1 MSSFRTP
8 TQNGMRERTTTRAT
22 ASERREATDQ
32 QLQQQAADMLE
43 AEKIT
48 SLDDLHRKL
57 GREKLPSGFTIVKMW
72 LPNKVDVVLTIRLEE
87 LDEVLGLPII
97 RKNLTIYGDMRFRMH
112 VASTEMPLRYAAGL
126 TAEPGIFHSA
136 AEVLNVMAR
145 LKSMPPDNMDLKSAA
160 AELLDRAVDAD
171 GADELNV
178 CQFAAEQLRLASVP
192 PNRRRYSQALM
203 SLAVVWDRTSPK
215 LYEDLCHSG
224 VVVLPHKTTL
234 RRLTSALSVREG
246 LEIGTVTY
254 LKMRVAG
261 LNQRERLVNLA
272 MDEVHTARA
281 VELAGG
287 RLHGDSKNGVTNTIF
302 CTLIS
307 SVAGNYEDIVTMSP
321 VPSITTE
328 AIREIFFKV
337 VKTLTEIGFIIVSCT
352 TDGHRTNQSFHNS
365 LGDDGKHP
373 EWILNPY
380 STDSARIYTMYDT
393 VHLFKNFYYNLLNKK
408 TLACPPMPGTETP
421 LHADSKH
428 LEQVHLMEL
437 GGEVKMAHR
446 LTDRVLHP
454 TSVERVNVRLAM
466 AATHESTVAAL
477 RFYSQRDGHSHMRN
491 FIYKGGCRC
500 NP

>member
-261 LNQRERLVNLA
+261 LNQERTTGKPRHGRGSHSPCGGASRRTSSWRQQEWCHEHHFLHTDLVSGRQLRGHRHHVSRPQHHHRSHPR
-272 MDEVHTARA
+272 DI
-281 VELAGG
+281 LQGG
-287 RLHGDSKNGVTNTIF
+287 QDPDGDRLH
-302 CTLIS
+302 
-307 SVAGNYEDIVTMSP
+307 
-321 VPSITTE
+321 
-328 AIREIFFKV
+328 
-337 VKTLTEIGFIIVSCT
+337 
-352 TDGHRTNQSFHNS
+352 H
-365 LGDDGKHP
+365 
-373 EWILNPY
+373 
-380 STDSARIYTMYDT
+380 
-393 VHLFKNFYYNLLNKK
+393 
-408 TLACPPMPGTETP
+408 
-421 LHADSKH
+421 
-428 LEQVHLMEL
+428 
-437 GGEVKMAHR
+437 
-446 LTDRVLHP
+446 RVLH
-454 TSVERVNVRLAM
+454 N
-466 AATHESTVAAL
+466 
-477 RFYSQRDGHSHMRN
+477 
-491 FIYKGGCRC
+491 
-500 NP
+500 